1 MEKANTKKSLTS
13 TYIDFKKKYEDT
25 LLIFR
30 EDGNYKLLHADAV
43 KASKVLGIELGTFK
57 EHRDI
62 WWQLTFSHYDLDK
75 HLPKLIKS
83 GLRVAICDPISTT
96 SK

>member
-13 TYIDFKKKYEDT
+13 TYIYFKKKYEDT

-30 EDGNYKLLHADAV
+30 EDGNYKLIHADAV

-57 EHRDI
+57 
-62 WWQLTFSHYDLDK
+62 
-75 HLPKLIKS
+75 
-83 GLRVAICDPISTT
+83 
-96 SK
+96 